1 MSEQQRCSDGAAPCI
16 PSRWAPRW
24 RTTAHVH
31 GVAERIVHTMLRPS
45 CRARPSQ
52 QNMKEL
58 AIGSLRELLVGA
70 GGERTAAA
78 QPPATGRP
86 APQGAPIVILLQ
98 IVMLP
103 HIEAHFPHLKSSAWP
118 ACQGQHAPSRG
129 GKPPSAQLPLRVASF
144 LDSPWSQHRGVAMA
158 AISKTRKVRGRPG
171 AHRSPPAGLGVSG
184 RPSGPQCSPVGL
196 CGAASMASPHALAR
210 SEPSGAQP
218 LSVLAQGRRSAAG
231 DAATRPAWAACRRR
245 C

>member
-1 MSEQQRCSDGAAPCI
+1 MQRWCSTLHTFSMGATLADH
-16 PSRWAPRW
+16 S
-24 RTTAHVH
+24 T
-31 GVAERIVHTMLRPS
+31 
-45 CRARPSQ
+45 RARRCGAYCAYDAQAKLPGPP
-52 QNMKEL
+52 KPAEY
-58 AIGSLRELLVGA
+58 EGA
-70 GGERTAAA
+70 GDWQLAGIARRCRRERTAAA

-129 GKPPSAQLPLRVASF
+129 GKPPSAQLPLRATSF